1 MILACTLHRVCADD
15 NRAMFSLQQ
24 AVNAS
29 PALAQVAERVRLSQ
43 RMLEVVRPHL
53 PPALRQQVQA
63 GPVEEHSWC
72 LLVSN
77 PAVGTKLKQLTP
89 ALLAALRNDGQTITQ
104 LRIKVRLR

>member
-1 MILACTLHRVCADD
+1 LILACTVLLAPAND
-15 NRAMFSLQQ
+15 NRGMFSLQQ

-29 PALAQVAERVRLSQ
+29 PALAQVAERIRLSQ
-43 RMLEVVRPHL
+43 HMLEVIRPLL

-89 ALLAALRNDGQTITQ
+89 ALLAALRTNGQTITQ